1 MAYGERS
8 GSVDPGRASTR
19 AGSAYLDLIAC
30 PVGWRF
36 EVNSAEDG
44 LISGWRLTKAGAKRA
59 GRRLA
64 RRLSR

>member
-1 MAYGERS
+1 MANGERS
-8 GSVDPGRASTR
+8 GPVDPGRVSSR
-19 AGSAYLDLIAC
+19 RGSAYLDLVAC

-36 EVNSAEDG
+36 EVNSAEEG

-64 RRLSR
+64 QRLSS